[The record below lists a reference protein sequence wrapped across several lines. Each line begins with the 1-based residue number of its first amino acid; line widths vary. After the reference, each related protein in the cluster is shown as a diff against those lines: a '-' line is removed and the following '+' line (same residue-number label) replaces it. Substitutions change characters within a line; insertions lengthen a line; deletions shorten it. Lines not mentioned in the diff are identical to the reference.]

1 MAEYDSIKEFLLSGC
16 YPSDCSK
23 DQKRAFRRRASNY
36 KLERGVLYY
45 SKVVGR
51 NPSLPER
58 NWRRVITSTS
68 ERGRILE
75 SCHAAQQGKLQ
86 QQL

>member
-1 MAEYDSIKEFLLSGC
+1 MAEYESIMEFLRLGC
-16 YPSDCSK
+16 YPFDCSK

-36 KLERGVLYY
+36 KLERGVLFY

-51 NPSLPER
+51 NPSLSEQ

-68 ERGRILE
+68 ERARIME
-75 SCHAAQQGKLQ
+75 SCHAALQGKLL

>member
-1 MAEYDSIKEFLLSGC
+1 MNQLMQTAISWNAT
-16 YPSDCSK
+16 SDSK
-23 DQKRAFRRRASNY
+23 DQKRAFRRGASNY
-36 KLERGVLYY
+36 QLERGVLYY

-68 ERGRILE
+68 ERGRMME
-75 SCHAAQQGKLQ
+75 SCHAALQGKLQ